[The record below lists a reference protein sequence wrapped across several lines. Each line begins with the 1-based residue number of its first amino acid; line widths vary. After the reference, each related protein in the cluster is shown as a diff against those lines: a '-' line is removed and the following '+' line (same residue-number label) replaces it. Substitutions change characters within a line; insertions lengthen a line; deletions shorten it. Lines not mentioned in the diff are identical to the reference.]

1 MMKRKEK
8 VVAGLT
14 GGIEHLFKK
23 NKVDYIK
30 GHGAFLDP
38 HSLAIKLT
46 AGGDKNI
53 TFENA
58 IIATGS
64 HANNLPG
71 GILPIDEKRV
81 CSSTGINKFVT

>member
-1 MMKRKEK
+1 MQKRKAK
-8 VVAGLT
+8 VVKGLT
-14 GGIEHLFKK
+14 TGIEGLFKK

-30 GHGAFLDP
+30 GMGAFLDP
-38 HSLAIKLT
+38 HSISVQLT
-46 AGGDKNI
+46 AGGEKKL

-71 GILPIDEKRV
+71 GILPIDEKTI
-81 CSSTGINKFVT
+81 CSSTGMIYHKS